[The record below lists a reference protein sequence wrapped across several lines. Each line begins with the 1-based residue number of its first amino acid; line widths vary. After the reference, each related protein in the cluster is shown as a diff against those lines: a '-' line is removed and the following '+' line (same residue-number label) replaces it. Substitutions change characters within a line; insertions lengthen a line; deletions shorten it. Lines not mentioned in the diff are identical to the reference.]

1 MPLYWPLPA
10 WSWSAAALFAAI
22 GLIRPFVSGQ
32 LAQAANH
39 YLGPTISNTL
49 GSSGPLFA
57 LAFGVV
63 VLGEA
68 LDMPTLLGAFAIVAG
83 VMVLSWRGDNNKTIA
98 WWALALPLG
107 AAFIRALAQGLTKL
121 GYDALPSPYFAALI
135 SYTVSTA
142 LAFGLHVRMGGSIAA
157 LPGQAGL
164 TWFVAAGAIN
174 GCAILCLNFALA
186 YGDLILVAP
195 LVATSPV
202 FTVLLSWAIFR
213 QESITRQKLVGV
225 GLVVPGVMFIATQ
238 LA

>member
-1 MPLYWPLPA
+1 MLVRLSPSRAQLRSSGCACHSIGPCPLGVGQLPRY
-10 WSWSAAALFAAI
+10 FAAI

-164 TWFVAAGAIN
+164 KWFVAAGAIN

-202 FTVLLSWAIFR
+202 FTVLCRGPSFVK
-213 QESITRQKLVGV
+213 S
-225 GLVVPGVMFIATQ
+225 P
-238 LA
+238 